1 MITTALPSA
10 VREVNVPGVT
20 GLEVPLRDV
29 AGAGE
34 RARGPVP
41 RPGPPADAW
50 ARLDAGGC
58 QERFTQTAMAERH
71 IELYQRIRASKG

>member
-29 AGAGE
+29 AALARALETLSRDSGRRRTMGEAG
-34 RARGPVP
+34 RRRVAK
-41 RPGPPADAW
+41 
-50 ARLDAGGC
+50 
-58 QERFTQTAMAERH
+58 RFTQAAMAERH
-71 IELYQRIRASKG
+71 IELYQRIRGTKG